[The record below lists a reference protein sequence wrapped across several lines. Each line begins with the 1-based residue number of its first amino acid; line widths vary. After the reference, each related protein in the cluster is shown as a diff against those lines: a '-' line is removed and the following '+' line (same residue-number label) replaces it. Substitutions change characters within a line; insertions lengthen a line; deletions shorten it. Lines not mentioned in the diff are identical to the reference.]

1 MDQNALIVRVQAS
14 RLLTEAEKQYWC
26 GNLHRMNEGQIAKLE
41 AILAQAEALPWTQE
55 METYLHIATKATA
68 AIAA

>member
-26 GNLHRMNEGQIAKLE
+26 GNLGRMNTDQITKLE
-41 AILAQAEALPWTQE
+41 SILAQAEALPWTQD

-68 AIAA
+68 AVTA